1 MDDRA
6 VTKKDLAEALA
17 GAFAEF
23 KQEILERTQ
32 EMIRYSQT
40 EVLRGFE
47 VYAKIS
53 EARLRRLESGF

>member
-23 KQEILERTQ
+23 KQEILGTYPGDDPVFSNR
-32 EMIRYSQT
+32 SP
-40 EVLRGFE
+40 
-47 VYAKIS
+47 
-53 EARLRRLESGF
+53 ARL